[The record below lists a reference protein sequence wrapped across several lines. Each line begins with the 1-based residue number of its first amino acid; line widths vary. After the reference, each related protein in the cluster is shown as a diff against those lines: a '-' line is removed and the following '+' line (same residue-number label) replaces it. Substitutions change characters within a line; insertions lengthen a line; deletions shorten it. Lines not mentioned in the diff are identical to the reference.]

1 MEPRSD
7 FTSSPRQTLLEPP
20 PTAPLITPLLLWSCV
35 ISDKR
40 LVSSLGCFFPQPQE
54 FPHTHLLIG
63 CQRKPK
69 GISSGYF
76 WRLSSYDSL
85 LSHQLQP
92 PWSPQTLSSVSSTQG
107 DHWDLPGFP
116 FLAHPWEPS
125 CRAGGVRQPLA
136 YISSLKDHCPFLL
149 DVQHLSNSYFI
160 CTALVTSYFR
170 QKGKSGPCYSILSA
184 LLLKPLP

>member
-20 PTAPLITPLLLWSCV
+20 PTAPLITPLSLWSCV
-35 ISDKR
+35 ISGKW

-107 DHWDLPGFP
+107 GCGLPPAFP
-116 FLAHPWEPS
+116 PLLPLFPVSFPSPPRSASSFPLSEAHSLSVSWGSCGPHLICFLS
-125 CRAGGVRQPLA
+125 FR
-136 YISSLKDHCPFLL
+136 DHCPL
-149 DVQHLSNSYFI
+149 
-160 CTALVTSYFR
+160 
-170 QKGKSGPCYSILSA
+170 
-184 LLLKPLP
+184 

>member
-20 PTAPLITPLLLWSCV
+20 PTAPLITPLSLWSCV
-35 ISDKR
+35 ISGKW

-107 DHWDLPGFP
+107 DHWNLPGFP

-125 CRAGGVRQPLA
+125 CRAGEVKTAPGL
-136 YISSLKDHCPFLL
+136 YLISQGSLSFPTWCSTSFKLLFHMHCL
-149 DVQHLSNSYFI
+149 
-160 CTALVTSYFR
+160 
-170 QKGKSGPCYSILSA
+170 CYQLF
-184 LLLKPLP
+184 

>member
-1 MEPRSD
+1 MEPRSN

-20 PTAPLITPLLLWSCV
+20 LTAPLITPLLLWSCV
-35 ISDKR
+35 ISGKW

-63 CQRKPK
+63 CQRKPQDTS
-69 GISSGYF
+69 GDFRHMTPSSPRGG
-76 WRLSSYDSL
+76 S
-85 LSHQLQP
+85 QLQP

-116 FLAHPWEPS
+116 SLAPPWKPS
-125 CRAGGVRQPLA
+125 YRAGGIRRPLA

-149 DVQHLSNSYFI
+149 DVQCLSNSCFI
-160 CTALVTSYFR
+160 CTTFVTSYFR
-170 QKGKSGPCYSILSA
+170 
-184 LLLKPLP
+184 